1 VVVVGITVVG
11 GSVVGGSVVGG
22 SVVGTSG
29 AGVGSDAGGSTEPT
43 ESACGAGAV
52 TGALLSLPDEHAVIP
67 ATTARM
73 SIAAVTRRERT
84 TVSPNELIP
93 RA

>member
-11 GSVVGGSVVGG
+11 AAVVGGSVVG
-22 SVVGTSG
+22 SVADTSG

-52 TGALLSLPDEHAVIP
+52 TGALLPLPDEHAVIP